1 MFYVRCYILYYTL
14 LYYTIIISYTILFY
28 ILFLLPSSLSL
39 SPHPFL
45 LFYSHLPLQSS
56 SSVLLPTLLL
66 PSHLPTIFLYN
77 PSSFPEYLSAF
88 GFTYLYS
95 INISFR
101 FGREYTSISNNPSLR
116 NPIFRS
122 ILLLLI
128 HSIRVGIWIHLF
140 IYYYILY
147 YTLLLF

>member
-39 SPHPFL
+39 SPHPIL
-45 LFYSHLPLQSS
+45 LFLSSSSSS

-88 GFTYLYS
+88 GYPYLYS

-122 ILLLLI
+122 ILLLI